1 MTDYKAT
8 LAQWAECEGWAASS
22 MIGASD
28 ACILEL
34 RARIEILEHAAQ
46 KHIIETNSNI
56 VALFTRVESLEAV
69 ERQASKVCQI
79 SKPLKLTLTQ
89 AQQVNDLLA
98 PNSKPTPNP
107 SQIRSLLVERVES
120 ALMESVKEQG
130 SMAHAAIR
138 EVAAWLKKSN
148 GVLWT
153 MDQTLFNLGE
163 TTYEDMASEAISLI
177 AELLELEAER

>member
-8 LAQWAECEGWAASS
+8 LAQWAECEEWAASS
-22 MIGASD
+22 VIGASD

-34 RARIEILEHAAQ
+34 RARVEVLEDAAH
-46 KHIIETNSNI
+46 KHIVETNSNI
-56 VALFTRVESLEAV
+56 VALFTRVESLEAA
-69 ERQASKVCQI
+69 EREASKVYQI

-107 SQIRSLLVERVES
+107 SQIRSSLVERVES

-130 SMAHAAIR
+130 SMARAAIR
-138 EVAAWLKKSN
+138 EVALWLDENTGGDAAWMLN
-148 GVLWT
+148 
-153 MDQTLFNLGE
+153 Q
-163 TTYEDMASEAISLI
+163 
-177 AELLELEAER
+177 EAER

>member
-8 LAQWAECEGWAASS
+8 LAQWAECEEWAASS
-22 MIGASD
+22 VIGASD

-34 RARIEILEHAAQ
+34 RARVEVLEDAAH
-46 KHIIETNSNI
+46 KHIVETNSNI
-56 VALFTRVESLEAV
+56 VALFTRVESLEAA
-69 ERQASKVCQI
+69 EREASKVYQI

-107 SQIRSLLVERVES
+107 SQIRSSLVERVES

-130 SMAHAAIR
+130 SMARAAIR
-138 EVAAWLKKSN
+138 EVALWLDENTGGDAAWMLN
-148 GVLWT
+148 
-153 MDQTLFNLGE
+153 Q
-163 TTYEDMASEAISLI
+163 EA
-177 AELLELEAER
+177 AQ